1 MLPLNTPRTL
11 RDAKR
16 GLPSLGDAIHMYS
29 FIPKHRLNVKIA
41 KRERET

>member
-16 GLPSLGDAIHMYS
+16 GLPSLGDAIQMYS
-29 FIPKHRLNVKIA
+29 FIPNIV
-41 KRERET
+41 